1 MLDAR
6 AVADGHRHRD
16 MGALMIGDLMASC
29 SDAHSDITIVISSN
43 SQQLCTAYAARC
55 TLLSFINDD
64 SVDIEIWNASD
75 PGIYGS
81 AWQTLCNAGE
91 TVIG

>member
-16 MGALMIGDLMASC
+16 TGALVIGDLMASH
-29 SDAHSDITIVISSN
+29 DNAHSDITIVISSN
-43 SQQLCTAYAARC
+43 SPQLCTAYGARC
-55 TLLSFINDD
+55 TLLSFTNDD
-64 SVDIEIWNASD
+64 SVGVEIWSASD

-91 TVIG
+91 TMIG